1 VKLQRGSIPR
11 SWSIP
16 TFNPRPPIGAQSIL
30 VTTSIRV
37 CTNRGGQKY
46 LPSSQGSVSR
56 PVRGVLDVGCGPGLI
71 AVALAEQGLEV
82 DAVDS
87 VPEMI
92 AMTRDL
98 AAESNIGDRVRCKV
112 SDVMRLPMEG
122 ERFDLA
128 LAVGVTEWLAAVDLG
143 LQEMARVLKPGGLL
157 IVGACITSSTR
168 SRTRCSRR

>member
-1 VKLQRGSIPR
+1 
-11 SWSIP
+11 
-16 TFNPRPPIGAQSIL
+16 
-30 VTTSIRV
+30 
-37 CTNRGGQKY
+37 
-46 LPSSQGSVSR
+46 
-56 PVRGVLDVGCGPGLI
+56 VRGVLDVGCGPGLI